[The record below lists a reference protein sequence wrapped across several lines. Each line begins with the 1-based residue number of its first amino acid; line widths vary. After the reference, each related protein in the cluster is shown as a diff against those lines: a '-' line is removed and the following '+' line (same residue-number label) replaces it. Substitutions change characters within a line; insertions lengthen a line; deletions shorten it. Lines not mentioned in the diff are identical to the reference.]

1 MTITEL
7 HSDLA
12 DYVFPDETFGQVI
25 HHPLV
30 IWFMPLNSM
39 TVEMVNTQYEQK
51 CKAVEQA
58 LDKCEYERYI
68 WLHER
73 PYRLQAFI
81 SLIDEIG
88 ADISDTQYWKIVGE
102 IWTDTENAHQNINEW
117 AELFGSDRAERNS
130 LMSEEELAELNA
142 LPDTLTVYRGCIH
155 GLNEDGISWTTNR
168 ERADWFANRF
178 QNPDGEP
185 CVIQQQIAKSEV
197 IAYFTRRG
205 ENEVLTLAHPWQ

>member
-39 TVEMVNTQYEQK
+39 TVDMVNTQYEQK
-51 CKAVEQA
+51 RKAVEEA

-81 SLIDEIG
+81 SLVESNAEI
-88 ADISDTQYWKIVGE
+88 ADADYWKIIGD
-102 IWTDTENAHQNINEW
+102 IWTDTENAYANLNEW
-117 AELFGSDRAERNS
+117 EELFGSNRSERNN
-130 LMSEEELAELNA
+130 MMNKEEIAELNSM
-142 LPDTLTVYRGCIH
+142 PETLTIYRGCLH
-155 GLNEDGISWTTNR
+155 GLNEDGVSWTTDR
-168 ERADWFANRF
+168 DRAEWFANRF
-178 QNPDGEP
+178 GSKGLEP
-185 CVIQQQIAKSEV
+185 CVLQQEIRKDEV

-205 ENEVLTLAHPWQ
+205 ESEVLTLAHPWLY